1 MYRRLFLLILAL
13 LIPVAVSAQS
23 APPPE
28 IEVALADVN
37 TRLGTS
43 YTLNDL
49 DNWSWAEQ
57 IFNDAS
63 LGCPQPDMAYAQV
76 VTRGY
81 VITLTIDDQIFDY
94 RAPTGSGTVVFCAV
108 TSTVESTPEPAVGGT
123 WEYTAVAGRF
133 NPYLAWSPS
142 GTALAVSGVVDEAGE
157 ATGQILFYNP
167 DDLEALPTQIPL
179 DQPVTAL
186 QYSSSSDGVALL
198 TGGGM
203 GQVALTPVEPVLGEP
218 LNMHF
223 EQFGATVTAVAIS
236 PDGSTIA
243 SANASFN
250 DPSLSELFAIHLWT
264 AATGEFIRSIEV
276 TAPITSLAFSPV
288 GTELAAGTVE
298 GTLLLVDYEAGE
310 AAAETGTSTT
320 ATGDVITVVSYSD
333 DGSLLAVGTETTVTV
348 WDVTDPLNLSTVY
361 TLTTDAPIRALAFA
375 PDGTALA
382 AAGGDPSAPDA
393 ATSTIRVWDLTSGE
407 VSATLR
413 GHTDAVNGLA
423 FSPDG
428 TRLASISFD
437 GTLRVWEF
445 GAVG

>member
-13 LIPVAVSAQS
+13 LVPVAVSAQS

-94 RAPTGSGTVVFCAV
+94 RAPTGSGTVAFCAV
-108 TSTVESTPEPAVGGT
+108 TSTAESTPEPAVGGT

-142 GTALAVSGVVDEAGE
+142 GNALAVSGVADEAGA
-157 ATGQILFYNP
+157 ATGLILVYNP
-167 DDLEALPTQIPL
+167 DDLEALPTPIPL
-179 DQPVTAL
+179 EQPVTAL
-186 QYSSSSDGVALL
+186 HYVSSSDGVALL

-250 DPSLSELFAIHLWT
+250 DPSLSELFAIHLWS

-348 WDVTDPLNLSTVY
+348 WDVTDPQNLSTVH
-361 TLTTDAPIRALAFA
+361 TFTTDAPIRALAFT
-375 PDGTALA
+375 PDGAALA

-393 ATSTIRVWDLTSGE
+393 ATSAIRVWDLVSGD